1 MDRAIPNKD
10 IIDATQNAVLNAA
23 SNMADVLEATADE
36 ISGHHEP
43 FYMGAEFWVAMAFVV
58 AVLMILKPAINA
70 CKKMMRNKAKA
81 ISKRIS
87 DAVNLKEEA
96 QKLLAEYESKYR
108 GAEKEAKEILLR
120 SEKEIDL
127 IKKEALAKLEADML
141 IKEKEAKS
149 RLKNAEEDALKEISD
164 KTADVTLAV
173 VKKILND
180 SLDEKALSLLIDA
193 SIENLKKQ
201 V

>member
-1 MDRAIPNKD
+1 M
-10 IIDATQNAVLNAA
+10 
-23 SNMADVLEATADE
+23 
-36 ISGHHEP
+36 
-43 FYMGAEFWVAMAFVV
+43 
-58 AVLMILKPAINA
+58 
-70 CKKMMRNKAKA
+70 
-81 ISKRIS
+81 
-87 DAVNLKEEA
+87 
-96 QKLLAEYESKYR
+96 LAEYESKYR